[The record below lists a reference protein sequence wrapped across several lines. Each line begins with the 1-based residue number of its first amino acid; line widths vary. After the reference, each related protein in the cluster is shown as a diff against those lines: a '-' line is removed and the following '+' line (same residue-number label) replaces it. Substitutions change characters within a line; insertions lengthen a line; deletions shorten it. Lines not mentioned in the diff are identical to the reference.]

1 MSEKHAASPH
11 HINYFFSSTYAELA
25 LIPFKMFAK
34 SIGSKQKRE
43 RRMCERLSLR
53 DADVR
58 CTPTCRISLSFVFR
72 RRFTYSTKSYFTLY
86 TTFLPLYIQLLYI
99 QLSQVLVYWS
109 YRSYRSA
116 QELKADTLP
125 AHALGASPR
134 AWRLSAL
141 TSNFKLLTLLTPKK
155 PEHLRN
161 LSFLY
166 LMRCL
171 FFRK

>member
-1 MSEKHAASPH
+1 LDKIIVNYWQLLSEKPSRLRRKEETSLYKR
-11 HINYFFSSTYAELA
+11 ILCGYL
-25 LIPFKMFAK
+25 PFKMFAK

-72 RRFTYSTKSYFTLY
+72 QRFTYSTKSYFTLY

-141 TSNFKLLTLLTPKK
+141 TPNF
-155 PEHLRN
+155 
-161 LSFLY
+161 
-166 LMRCL
+166 
-171 FFRK
+171 